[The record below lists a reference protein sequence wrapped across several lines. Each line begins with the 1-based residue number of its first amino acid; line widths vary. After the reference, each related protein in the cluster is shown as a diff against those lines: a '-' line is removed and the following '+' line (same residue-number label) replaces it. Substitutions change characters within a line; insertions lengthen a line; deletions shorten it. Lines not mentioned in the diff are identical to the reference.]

1 MASAT
6 SRTRVPAGT
15 ARLDPSGSVT
25 FTWLME
31 LLVDVRR
38 CAHAA
43 SGDSLRWLAEPKSAV
58 AAKPVGQDEGW

>member
-1 MASAT
+1 
-6 SRTRVPAGT
+6 
-15 ARLDPSGSVT
+15 
-25 FTWLME
+25 ME